1 MHALTNLR
9 FTEKQ
14 QIRATMPL
22 FHCLSFVSGLTALD
36 LANRNNHTDVLH
48 FLNNNETTSKTR
60 ENTLKKIEQQVEGT
74 ENDPKETAEKIRE
87 KKDDRA
93 G

>member
-1 MHALTNLR
+1 LLLAA
-9 FTEKQ
+9 EY
-14 QIRATMPL
+14 ATLDTVKFLVGMKANIEAKNYD
-22 FHCLSFVSGLTALD
+22 GLTALD